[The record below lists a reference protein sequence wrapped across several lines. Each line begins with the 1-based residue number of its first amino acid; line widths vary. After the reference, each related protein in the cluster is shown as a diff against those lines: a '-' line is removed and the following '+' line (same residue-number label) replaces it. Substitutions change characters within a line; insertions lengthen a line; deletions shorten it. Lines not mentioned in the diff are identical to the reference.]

1 MRILGLAPVVRGGCM
16 ALAFVLVVL
25 SYKVATLDAPGLTL

>member
-1 MRILGLAPVVRGGCM
+1 MRVLGLAPVVRGSSM
-16 ALAFVLVVL
+16 ALALVLVVL